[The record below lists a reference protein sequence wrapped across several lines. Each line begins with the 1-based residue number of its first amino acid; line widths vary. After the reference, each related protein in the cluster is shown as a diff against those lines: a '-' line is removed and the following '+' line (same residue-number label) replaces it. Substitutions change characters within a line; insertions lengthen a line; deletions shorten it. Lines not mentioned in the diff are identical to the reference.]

1 MIASTRAILP
11 VRLRPG
17 CDMGGRILPG
27 QPPRPPVSSP
37 RPISTADLV
46 ERDREVGVLTD
57 LLAHATAGQGA
68 MAFVEGPAGIGKTRL
83 LTEARR
89 QAADDGALALMARA
103 GELERDFPFGVVR
116 QLFEALLADPQQRE
130 KALSGAAAPAR
141 VVFESPTESDGA
153 DSDDTSFAALHGL
166 FWLTLNLAA
175 DRPVLLAVDDLQWSD
190 RASLRFLTYLVR
202 RLEGLPVLVAVT
214 VRTSE
219 PGTDPALLAE
229 LANDPATTPVRPGP
243 LSADAVQAVIRGR
256 LGPEA
261 DPKFCAACAET
272 TGGNPLLLGQLIGA
286 LESDGVPPDAEQ
298 ADVVRQIGPRAVSRT
313 VLLRLARLPAA
324 AHEVARAV
332 AVLGEGSEL
341 PAVATLTGLPESD
354 VAAATAALARAEIL
368 RPEPPLG
375 FVHPL
380 IRDAVY
386 HDLQPGEREL
396 RHARAAEVLAETATP
411 EQVATHLLQVPR
423 RGDEWVVGRLREA
436 ATAAARRG
444 APDSAVTYLE
454 RALEEPPPRAQRA
467 ALQLELGLHQVL
479 IDGWAAAAHLR
490 AAYAESEDV
499 RARATAAYVLVR
511 TLFFIGPP
519 DEGVAIAREVMPTL
533 PPELE
538 DLRRSLEAMEAVTR
552 FAHGVGDAD
561 DMPDLARYLEDPPA
575 GDGPGTKMLH
585 AVTAWWGHCTGATA
599 AQCVPLALSALG
611 DDAFLRADNGLL
623 TVSAAIVADLA
634 DRPEGMTIWD
644 DALAEAHRRGSL
656 FLLLTVHLW
665 RGYTLLARGEL
676 VEAEE
681 SIREALEEA
690 VDWGSHEGILG
701 YYLTA
706 LARTLIERGD
716 VAGAR
721 AMVDR
726 VGEPPPHTDAFRLIT
741 LAEAEV
747 ALAEGRPDAAHDAVE
762 RAMAHTRR
770 FVAPGWSM
778 HHSVGARALDR
789 LGRTEEALAVADD
802 GVARARH
809 WGGPTLLGQ
818 LLRVR
823 GTIRREAGMEDL
835 EEAVALLET
844 SPSRLERAKA
854 LGAYGS
860 ALRRARRPTD
870 AREPLRR
877 ALELAEV
884 CGASGL
890 ADQVRSE
897 LYSTGSRPRTAALR
911 GVAALTASEKRVA
924 ALAADGHTNRDI
936 AQELFV
942 TPKTVEL
949 HLSNAYRKLEIR
961 SRRELASAMASEAE
975 PVA

>member
-1 MIASTRAILP
+1 VP
-11 VRLRPG
+11 
-17 CDMGGRILPG
+17 
-27 QPPRPPVSSP
+27 SP

-46 ERDREVGVLTD
+46 ERDREVGVLTH
-57 LLAHATAGQGA
+57 LLAQATAGQGA

-116 QLFEALLADPQQRE
+116 QLFEALLADPETRE
-130 KALSGAAAPAR
+130 RALSGAAAPAR
-141 VVFESPTESDGA
+141 AVFESLVEPQGNET
-153 DSDDTSFAALHGL
+153 DDTSFAVLHGL

-175 DRPVLLAVDDLQWSD
+175 ERPVLLAVDDLQWSD

-202 RLEGLPVLVAVT
+202 RLEGLPVLVAAT

-243 LSADAVQAVIRGR
+243 LSADAVQRVIQGR

-261 DPKFCAACAET
+261 DPTFCAACAET
-272 TGGNPLLLGQLIGA
+272 TGGNPLLLGQLLGA
-286 LESDGVPPDAEQ
+286 LESDGVSPDAEQ

-313 VLLRLARLPAA
+313 VLLRLARLPAS

-341 PAVATLTGLPESD
+341 PAVATLAGLPEAD

-396 RHARAAEVLAETATP
+396 RHARAAEVLAATATP

-423 RGDEWVVGRLREA
+423 RGDTWVVERLHSA

-444 APDSAVTYLE
+444 APESAVTYLE
-454 RALEEPPPRAQRA
+454 RALEEPPRADRRP

-479 IDGWAAAAHLR
+479 IDGWSAAAHLR
-490 AAYAESEDV
+490 AAYASLEDPL
-499 RARATAAYVLVR
+499 AKATAGYVLVR

-519 DEGVAIAREVMPTL
+519 EEGVALAREIMGWL

-538 DLRRSLEAMEAVTR
+538 DIRRTVEALEAVIR
-552 FAHGVGDAD
+552 FAHGVAD
-561 DMPDLARYLEDPPA
+561 PEDMPNLRRYLDAPPE

-585 AVTAWWGHCTGATA
+585 AVTAWWGHCTGASA
-599 AQCVPLALSALG
+599 EQAVPLALSALDG
-611 DDAFLRADNGLL
+611 LTLLHADNGLL

-634 DRPEGMTIWD
+634 DRPEGMTVWD
-644 DALAEAHRRGSL
+644 DALADAHRRGSL

-665 RGYTLLARGEL
+665 RGWALLARGEL
-676 VEAEE
+676 AEAEA

-690 VDWGSHEGILG
+690 KDWGNHDAIMG
-701 YYLTA
+701 YYLYA
-706 LARTLIERGD
+706 LSRAVLERGD
-716 VAGAR
+716 VAAAR
-721 AMVDR
+721 ALVDQ
-726 VGEPPPHTDAFRLIT
+726 VAGGAPDHTDAYRLIT
-741 LAEAEV
+741 IAEAEV

-762 RAMAHTRR
+762 RAMAQNRR

-802 GVARARH
+802 GVARARN
-809 WGGPTLLGQ
+809 WSPPTRGTTLLAHM
-818 LLRVR
+818 LRVR
-823 GTIRREAGMEDL
+823 GTIRREDGLGDL
-835 EEAVALLET
+835 EEAIALLEA

-854 LGAYGS
+854 LAAYGS

-884 CGASGL
+884 CGAAGL

-911 GVAALTASEKRVA
+911 GVAALTASERRVA
-924 ALAADGHTNRDI
+924 ALAAEGHTNRDI

-961 SRRELASAMASEAE
+961 SRRELAAAMAADAE